1 MMKLEIYLRFLFYGD
16 LGFFIL
22 KQVLNSRRRIGGR
35 LKKIP
40 LDIKFW
46 LTIRRN
52 VGDEEKLSP

>member
-1 MMKLEIYLRFLFYGD
+1 MMKLAIYLRFLFYGD

-40 LDIKFW
+40 LDIKF
-46 LTIRRN
+46 
-52 VGDEEKLSP
+52 